1 MTTCGV
7 AKGVPEEPTKSG
19 AKEVHAAERFFKCDF
34 KDHIAV
40 EQYENP
46 FWFREPRASRNGWNS
61 LAEIMKLYTQ
71 HMPVIF
77 QMRQVCDQALSSIVD
92 LPYDRLFIVRYYGV
106 E

>member
-7 AKGVPEEPTKSG
+7 AKGVPEESTKSG

-71 HMPVIF
+71 PVKHP
-77 QMRQVCDQALSSIVD
+77 IVD
-92 LPYDRLFIVRYYGV
+92 TSICVNHSAFTRKLRL
-106 E
+106 